1 MPSINFFQIV
11 TSLLIR
17 QLMQNNNLH
26 IKQLQ
31 DRQRSTSIYAKWEQD
46 LHDFANINRNESE
59 LKVLSSQ

>member
-1 MPSINFFQIV
+1 
-11 TSLLIR
+11 
-17 QLMQNNNLH
+17 MQNNNLH
-26 IKQLQ
+26 IKQLK